1 MNTKEHIRILYI
13 EDNCD
18 SFEMLKVMLGMSKIE
33 LVSAASAG
41 EAMRRAGAERFDLY
55 LLDSGLPDGN
65 GLSLCRTLR
74 AVDPETPVL
83 FYSGHA
89 LPEEIAMGM
98 AAGAD
103 GYIIKPHSDKL
114 AETILNLVASRR
126 EIPPAASPL
135 PVFAAAA
142 WTRES
147 RASSMDHL

>member
-1 MNTKEHIRILYI
+1 MNSSASVRVLYI

-18 SFEMLKVMLGMSKIE
+18 SFEMLDVLLGMSGIG
-33 LVSAASAG
+33 LDSASSVVQALT
-41 EAMRRAGAERFDLY
+41 RAGSERFDLY

-74 AVDPETPVL
+74 AGDPETPIL

-89 LPEEIAMGM
+89 RPEDIKMGM

-114 AETILNLVASRR
+114 AGTIIQLVASRR
-126 EIPPAASPL
+126 AQADVLMSL
-135 PVFAAAA
+135 PVLAAAA
-142 WTRES
+142 
-147 RASSMDHL
+147 